1 MAGRSEVVRII
12 FAIVMLVVTLAVV
25 VFLISEVLK

>member
-1 MAGRSEVVRII
+1 VVRII